1 MGIRMLHRR
10 TAPAQVCAEQ
20 RAFSLRA
27 PVPAHSVG
35 ASTARIP
42 DGLTARLRGACAAL
56 RRGMRGELVL
66 SYLAL
71 VLTLFPRS
79 RPMPTM
85 TVFVATEGAV
95 SGGPGRRPPAER
107 PVPEPGATA

>member
-20 RAFSLRA
+20 RVFSLRA
-27 PVPAHSVG
+27 PAPAHSVG

-42 DGLTARLRGACAAL
+42 QGLTARLRGACAAL
-56 RRGMRGELVL
+56 RRGELVL

-85 TVFVATEGAV
+85 TVFVATEEAV